1 MAFQCELM
9 DDPVVAADGHTY
21 NRFDIENWF
30 KEHDTSPLT
39 SEPLEHK
46 ILTPNIMA
54 RKQINAWREQH
65 GLPALSFG
73 RPPDKAPAPLP
84 PRPVPTFLSPPP
96 CARTPRSRCRRSAS
110 RAREPSAS
118 TALRTPR
125 DAGRTTLGPWTPS

>member
-39 SEPLEHK
+39 SEPLENK
-46 ILTPNIMA
+46 MLFPNLAI
-54 RKQINAWREQH
+54 RKLINAWREQH

-73 RPPDKAPAPLP
+73 RPPDKAPAPPKPASGPHILKP
-84 PRPVPTFLSPPP
+84 AAV
-96 CARTPRSRCRRSAS
+96 CAHSKKPLQAFCVTCK
-110 RAREPSAS
+110 RAICINCL
-118 TALRTPR
+118 TDPR
-125 DAGRTTLGPWTPS
+125 DAGRTMLAPWTPS